1 MEETPEAKTVEVKG
15 EAVEGAAGEAL
26 EEVPWQE
33 AVPVAVD
40 SRTSGEGRSRCSSR
54 DDNVP
59 TFQTPLKTNT
69 TTIDN

>member
-15 EAVEGAAGEAL
+15 EAVEEGAAGEAL

-33 AVPVAVD
+33 AVAVPVAVD

-54 DDNVP
+54 DDDVP
-59 TFQTPLKTNT
+59 NSFEYD
-69 TTIDN
+69 DN